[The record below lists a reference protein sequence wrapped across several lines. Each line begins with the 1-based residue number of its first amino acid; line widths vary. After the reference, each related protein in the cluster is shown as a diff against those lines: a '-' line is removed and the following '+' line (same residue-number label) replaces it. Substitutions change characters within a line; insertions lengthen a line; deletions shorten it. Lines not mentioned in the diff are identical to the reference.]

1 MNKLAKDLKPGDVVL
16 EKIAGHLVVYEVHAI
31 ARHPDKDIIISFI
44 KDNEQ
49 NDISY
54 MYHPEKLLNVSSISV
69 GSSHGQ
75 FLSPTRGD
83 AQWN

>member
-1 MNKLAKDLKPGDVVL
+1 MNKLAIDLQPGDVVL
-16 EKIAGHLVVYEVHAI
+16 EKVAGHLVVYEVHSVTYQQ
-31 ARHPDKDIIISFI
+31 DKGLVLAFI